1 MLRIRAMQKPPVPTS
16 KAPTSASA
24 SMEGK
29 EMAST
34 VQVRVDLFTFGKF
47 FPVFRYFAGITNGY
61 CKSGYHVI
69 YHINFNTSV

>member
-1 MLRIRAMQKPPVPTS
+1 MQRIRATQKPPVPTS

-24 SMEGK
+24 STDGK

-34 VQVRVDLFTFGKF
+34 VQVRVDLFTFSNLF
-47 FPVFRYFAGITNGY
+47 SVLRYFAGFIFGN

-69 YHINFNTSV
+69 YHIILP